1 MTAPVEARRR
11 PRTGE
16 SSTLAQTVD
25 IETPELVTF
34 SYTIAGIGSR
44 VAAALIDYFLCLLIL
59 ILMFVGIG
67 ALGVGRLVSAGG
79 TASEAW
85 ALAMMVLVQFFVLWG
100 YYVLWEGL
108 ADGQT
113 PGKRYMRLRVVSD
126 GGYSVSF
133 AASAIR
139 NLVRIVDMQPLITY
153 GVGITSILAT
163 KQGKRLGDLA
173 AGTIV
178 VREQLLRRESDL
190 GNRERGT
197 GNRDGKQREPG
208 GPLPSAGGRNR
219 EPAAPDAAD
228 PAVATHARLTDDE
241 YAVLERFMERRS
253 SLDPSR
259 RAELADRLT
268 QRFAAALSAAPNV
281 DGGSVDQLFE
291 LYADERRARAS
302 GAVVGRET
310 GAARERHAIVASG
323 TPRWSSFAA
332 KLDRAQRRGL
342 KSLGEDG
349 LREFVSE
356 YRDLAGDLA
365 RLQTAARGRE
375 RDEVFYLS
383 RLMAGAHNLL
393 YRGKALSLKDVWK
406 AFAIDAPREVRRS
419 WRPIA
424 LAALAFFGPAVIA
437 YTAVVRDP
445 VVARVFLPSGML
457 DRAEDGVR
465 RAREGEGYIED
476 PQLFRPVMATG
487 IIANNVQVAF
497 AAFAMGITF
506 GLGTLLVLV
515 TNGVSIGGVFG
526 LYAAK
531 GIGKLLLA
539 FVAPHGVLELTAICI
554 GGGAGLLLAAAVL
567 VPGERTRGEALR
579 ENGRRAIRL
588 IAAATFLLLIAGT
601 LEGFVSPIE
610 WWPLEAKLAV
620 SGLTAVFLYIYL
632 RGGTGRTEARADVEE
647 RVQGDVLGLSVNTP
661 M

>member
-67 ALGVGRLVSAGG
+67 ALGVGRLVSVGG

-139 NLVRIVDMQPLITY
+139 NLVRIVDMQPVITY

-178 VREQLLRRESDL
+178 VREQLVRRES
-190 GNRERGT
+190 GGYPPKAGG
-197 GNRDGKQREPG
+197 GNRDSRTAMREPH
-208 GPLPSAGGRNR
+208 PAG
-219 EPAAPDAAD
+219 
-228 PAVATHARLTDDE
+228 AVAAHARLTDDE
-241 YAVLERFMERRS
+241 YAVLERFIERRS

-268 QRFAAALSAAPNV
+268 QRFAAVLSAAPSV

-342 KSLGEDG
+342 RSLGEDG
-349 LREFVSE
+349 IREFVAE
-356 YRDLAGDLA
+356 YRDLAADLA

-424 LAALAFFGPAVIA
+424 LAALALFGPAVIA

-465 RAREGEGYIED
+465 RARQGEGYIED

-526 LYAAK
+526 LYASK

-554 GGGAGLLLAAAVL
+554 AGGAGLLLAAAVL
-567 VPGERTRGEALR
+567 VPGGRTRGEALR

-632 RGGTGRTEARADVEE
+632 RRGTGGADARAYVEE
-647 RVQGDVLGLSVNTP
+647 RVQGDVLGLGVNTS

>member
-1 MTAPVEARRR
+1 V
-11 PRTGE
+11 

-44 VAAALIDYFLCLLIL
+44 VAAALLDYFLCLLLL
-59 ILMFVGIG
+59 ILMFIGIG
-67 ALGVGRLVSAGG
+67 ALGAGRLVSAGG

-139 NLVRIVDMQPLITY
+139 NLVRIVDMQPVITY

-178 VREQLLRRESDL
+178 VREQLIRRELSV
-190 GNRERGT
+190 GNRESGI
-197 GNRDGKQREPG
+197 GNREQR
-208 GPLPSAGGRNR
+208 ATDAVDVV
-219 EPAAPDAAD
+219 AAA
-228 PAVATHARLTDDE
+228 HARLTDDE
-241 YAVLERFMERRS
+241 YAVLERFMERRA
-253 SLDPSR
+253 SLDPAR
-259 RAELADRLT
+259 RAELSERLT
-268 QRFAAALSAAPNV
+268 QRFAAALSAAPSV
-281 DGGSVDQLFE
+281 AGGSVDQLFE

-332 KLDRAQRRGL
+332 TLDRAQRRGL
-342 KSLGEDG
+342 RSLGEDG
-349 LREFVSE
+349 VREFVAE
-356 YRDLAGDLA
+356 YRDLAADLA

-393 YRGKALSLKDVWK
+393 YRGKALSLRDVWK

-419 WRPIA
+419 WRPIT
-424 LAALAFFGPAVIA
+424 LAALALFGPLAIA

-445 VVARVFLPSGML
+445 EVVRVFIPSGML

-515 TNGVSIGGVFG
+515 TNGVSIGGVIG
-526 LYAAK
+526 LYTSK

-554 GGGAGLLLAAAVL
+554 AGGAGLLLAAAVL

-601 LEGFVSPIE
+601 IEGFVSPIE
-610 WWPLEAKLAV
+610 WWPLEGKLAV
-620 SGLTAVFLYIYL
+620 SGLTAVFLYFYL
-632 RGGTGRTEARADVEE
+632 RAGAGAGTKPVHERDTAAGGE
-647 RVQGDVLGLSVNTP
+647 VLGLGAASGQAR
-661 M
+661 

>member
-1 MTAPVEARRR
+1 M
-11 PRTGE
+11 
-16 SSTLAQTVD
+16 SSTLLAQTVD

-59 ILMFVGIG
+59 ILMFIGIG
-67 ALGVGRLVSAGG
+67 ALGAGRLVSVGG

-113 PGKRYMRLRVVSD
+113 PGKRSMRLRVVSD

-139 NLVRIVDMQPLITY
+139 NLVRIVDMQPVITY

-173 AGTIV
+173 AGTLV
-178 VREQLLRRESDL
+178 VREQLIRRESVV
-190 GNRERGT
+190 GNRES
-197 GNRDGKQREPG
+197 G
-208 GPLPSAGGRNR
+208 GYPPKAGEGNR
-219 EPAAPDAAD
+219 EPRGATREPHTGDSGDVVVAAQ
-228 PAVATHARLTDDE
+228 ARLTDDE

-253 SLDPSR
+253 SLEPSR

-268 QRFAAALSAAPNV
+268 QRFSAALNAVASADTRPV
-281 DGGSVDQLFE
+281 DRLFE

-342 KSLGEDG
+342 RSLGEDG
-349 LREFVSE
+349 VREFVGE
-356 YRDLAGDLA
+356 YRDLAADLA

-393 YRGKALSLKDVWK
+393 YRGKALSLRDVWK

-424 LAALAFFGPAVIA
+424 LAALALFGPLVIA

-445 VVARVFLPSGML
+445 EVARVFIPSGML

-506 GLGTLLVLV
+506 GIGTLLVLV

-526 LYAAK
+526 LYASK

-554 GGGAGLLLAAAVL
+554 AGGAGLLLAAAVL
-567 VPGERTRGEALR
+567 VPGDRTRGEALR

-610 WWPLEAKLAV
+610 WWPWEAKLAV

-632 RGGTGRTEARADVEE
+632 RAGAVLTETP
-647 RVQGDVLGLSVNTP
+647 VQSEPAAGAEVLGLGGVSH
-661 M
+661 